1 MAHRP
6 ISLVI
11 ADDNDDARRLALLLF
26 APLSE
31 FHVLGE
37 AADLA
42 AASELVARHAPD
54 VVLLDCSMPGMTGPE
69 ALEALRRQSPATA
82 VVIVS
87 GYAES
92 DPEVQVFSGAVDGYV
107 EKGSSAEALTA
118 TVRRAAAGQSAPTDR
133 SSPVETRPPRPS
145 LAELAAAL
153 HDGPVQALSGALWT
167 LDALGEALDDPVRR
181 QELLA
186 RLRTT
191 QRSALETT
199 RAITRWAHAGDDG

>member
-1 MAHRP
+1 MADRP

-42 AASELVARHAPD
+42 AAP
-54 VVLLDCSMPGMTGPE
+54 
-69 ALEALRRQSPATA
+69 PA
-82 VVIVS
+82 
-87 GYAES
+87 
-92 DPEVQVFSGAVDGYV
+92 
-107 EKGSSAEALTA
+107 
-118 TVRRAAAGQSAPTDR
+118 
-133 SSPVETRPPRPS
+133 
-145 LAELAAAL
+145 
-153 HDGPVQALSGALWT
+153 GPVQALSGALWT

-191 QRSALETT
+191 LRSALETT